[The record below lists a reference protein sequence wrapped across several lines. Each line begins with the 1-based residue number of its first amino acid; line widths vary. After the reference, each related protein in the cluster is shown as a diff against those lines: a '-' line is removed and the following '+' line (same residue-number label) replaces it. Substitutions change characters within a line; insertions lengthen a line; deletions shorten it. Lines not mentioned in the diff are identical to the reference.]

1 MRLSRTIPA
10 ELHAAI
16 VARSRETDPVTGKP
30 FTYVG
35 IAAWLNTEHGVHA
48 SRMAVC
54 RVLAGAHERGEEL
67 IVAALREELRDAV
80 APAKR
85 ALLRAVKRL
94 DDQLLTETRTDRLAS
109 GVRALSTALGT
120 FAKLGGVA
128 APVTVDLTSGGQ
140 PLPDAH
146 AALAAAVARL
156 AQEPGADGPG
166 EADPEPP
173 A

>member
-10 ELHAAI
+10 ELHAA
-16 VARSRETDPVTGKP
+16 VVTRSRENDPATGKP

-35 IAAWLNTEHGVHA
+35 IAAWLNTEHGVQA

-54 RVLAGAHERGEEL
+54 RVLAGVHERGEEL
-67 IVAALREELRDAV
+67 IVAALRDELRDAV
-80 APAKR
+80 GPAKR
-85 ALLRAVKRL
+85 ALTQAVKRL
-94 DDQLLTETRTDRLAS
+94 DEQLKTETKTERLAS

-120 FAKLGGVA
+120 LAKLGGVA

-156 AQEPGADGPG
+156 AAEPGAGGAG